1 MGTVIIRDEAVAGQ
15 TLGEFTLD
23 FLTEIITVR
32 ELIERR
38 VYEEA
43 QMYNTSQPS
52 AVRGLVQPA
61 DVEGRRQI
69 DWRAQADRA
78 IEAFGR
84 NGFVIFVDDQQVESL
99 DTVIRLELGTSV
111 SFVKLV
117 PLVGG

>member
-15 TLGEFTLD
+15 TLGEFSLD
-23 FLTEIITVR
+23 FLSEVVTVR

-43 QMYNTSQPS
+43 QMYNTSTPDP
-52 AVRGLVQPA
+52 VRSLVQPA
-61 DVEGRRQI
+61 DAGGRRQI

-84 NGFVIFVDDQQVESL
+84 NGFVIFVDDHQVESL
-99 DTVIRLELGTSV
+99 DAVIRLEVGTSV